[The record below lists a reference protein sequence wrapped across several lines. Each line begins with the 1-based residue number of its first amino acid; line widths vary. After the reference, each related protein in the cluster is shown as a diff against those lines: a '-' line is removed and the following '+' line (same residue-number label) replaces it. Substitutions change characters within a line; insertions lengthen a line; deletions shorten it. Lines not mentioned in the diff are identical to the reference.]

1 MADTLLILGNTGTG
15 KSTAIK
21 TLNPE
26 TTFIVQC
33 VNKELPFRGFKK
45 KYLLN
50 KNRLVSSSY
59 KEIGKKLLEINDN
72 ENIKTVI
79 LDDITYLMT
88 NEYMMTE
95 AKGFD
100 KFNNIAENF
109 YKLINYTK
117 TKLREELTVI
127 FIGHEETDN
136 AGRTQMK
143 TVGKLLS
150 EKICIEGM
158 FSIVLNTF
166 VNSEGYYFQTQNNG
180 FNTTKSPQG
189 MFEDLLIPNDLSYV
203 IERIKLYYDGGDEE
217 IPSWS

>member
-15 KSTAIK
+15 KSTAIE
-21 TLNPE
+21 TLNPS
-26 TTFIVQC
+26 TTYIIQC
-33 VNKELPFRGFKK
+33 VNKELPFKGFRK
-45 KYLLN
+45 KYPLES
-50 KNRLVSSSY
+50 NRLVSSSY
-59 KEIGKKLLEINDN
+59 KEIGKKLLEIN
-72 ENIKTVI
+72 ENKEIKTII

-109 YKLINYTK
+109 YKLINFTK
-117 TKLREELTVI
+117 TKLREDLTIV
-127 FIGHEETDN
+127 FMGHEEIDN
-136 AGRTQMK
+136 NGKSQMK
-143 TVGKLLS
+143 TIGKLLS

-180 FNTTKSPQG
+180 FNTTKSPRG
-189 MFEDLLIPNDLSYV
+189 MFKDLLIPNDLKYV
-203 IERIKLYYDGGDEE
+203 IEKIKQYYEGDDE
-217 IPSWS
+217 